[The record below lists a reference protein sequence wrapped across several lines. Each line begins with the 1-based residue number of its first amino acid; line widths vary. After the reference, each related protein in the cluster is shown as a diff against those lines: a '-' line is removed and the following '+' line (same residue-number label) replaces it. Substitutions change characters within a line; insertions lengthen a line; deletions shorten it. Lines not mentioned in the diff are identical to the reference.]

1 MLVLYLNG
9 SRCWIYLVDEV
20 SIFCVDGSCE
30 KKRTIDFAVIKI
42 DGFLP
47 SDLLVFLCTFCSD
60 WCILLYW

>member
-1 MLVLYLNG
+1 MLTVL
-9 SRCWIYLVDEV
+9 V
-20 SIFCVDGSCE
+20 